1 MKYFYNHYEAF
12 HICCSTFKSTDT
24 VTNIITENEKYM
36 RMCKVC
42 LIVIKMFLYYFL
54 KQFYAK
60 YNLFSFDFGVKH
72 TWTWFCEIHAGRVW
86 VISPKTAL
94 RIWLDDSQSVITHN
108 LMPLSR
114 NNSRTWWGCLL
125 IKVHHFKG
133 KAKKGIKSYAWKK
146 KKFWAGYAL
155 VRAGPFYMSTT
166 TCTIILTKIIN
177 KHIIF
182 FSQFTRKIWSIKR
195 NG

>member
-1 MKYFYNHYEAF
+1 M
-12 HICCSTFKSTDT
+12 
-24 VTNIITENEKYM
+24 
-36 RMCKVC
+36 
-42 LIVIKMFLYYFL
+42 
-54 KQFYAK
+54 
-60 YNLFSFDFGVKH
+60 KH

-114 NNSRTWWGCLL
+114 NNSRTWWGCLM

-133 KAKKGIKSYAWKK
+133 KAKKGKKSYTWKK
-146 KKFWAGYAL
+146 KVLDGRLAL
-155 VRAGPFYMSTT
+155 VRVGLFYMSTT

-177 KHIIF
+177 KHVLF
-182 FSQFTRKIWSIKR
+182 FFFFTVYSQNLEYKTEWLVFELKSKSLYCQCVETQKAFPFPFSFALCPSSKR
-195 NG
+195 EV